1 MCLGRIPDKS
11 EQYHSKHKLKNIK
24 ILIVSRNNIAK
35 EKYLCILVLDDVFNI
50 VFYHHLENGG
60 YIFRTAHI
68 MGRT

>member
-50 VFYHHLENGG
+50 VF
-60 YIFRTAHI
+60 
-68 MGRT
+68 